1 MDISIILKVAGTGI
15 LVSVA
20 YMLLSRSGREEMAML
35 VSLAGI
41 IIILLMIVD
50 RASGLFDNIRRT
62 FGL

>member
-1 MDISIILKVAGTGI
+1 MDISIILKTAGIGL
-15 LVSVA
+15 LVSAA

-50 RASGLFDNIRRT
+50 EATDLINGIRRA
-62 FGL
+62 FGI

>member
-20 YMLLSRSGREEMAML
+20 YMILSRSGREEMAML
-35 VSLAGI
+35 VSLAGV

-50 RASGLFDNIRRT
+50 RASGLFNTIRQT